1 MTEPQAEMHTR
12 PDIKW
17 LANELAAT
25 AGELERIDE
34 ELVRLAA
41 RRAHLEEVRRALSQV
56 SGLVGAPALEM
67 SVPAVRAHGK
77 YGGRGQLRSWLKRLL
92 QEAAPG
98 AVDTPTMVRLAED
111 AFNLSLAS
119 NEERD
124 RYRKNCLTRQLRW
137 FLEKDLVERVHDVR
151 AAAGSVGVWRWK
163 TTVPTIGE
171 LAEQAYRGGE
181 G

>member
-1 MTEPQAEMHTR
+1 MTEIRTRTR
-12 PDIKW
+12 PDLKW

-25 AGELERIDE
+25 SGELERIDG
-34 ELVRLAA
+34 ELARLAL
-41 RRAHLEEVRRALSQV
+41 RRAHLEQVHRALSQV
-56 SGLVGAPALEM
+56 SGLVGAPMLGS

-92 QEAAPG
+92 QEAAPA

-111 AFNLSLAS
+111 AFDLKLAS

-124 RYRKNCLTRQLRW
+124 RYRKNSLTRQLRW
-137 FLEKDLVERVHDVR
+137 FLARGLVERVHNVR

-163 TTVPTIGE
+163 SGVPTIGE
-171 LAEQAYRGGE
+171 LAAQADRGDKR
-181 G
+181 